1 MNKRFGAIAI
11 LVAAGAA
18 TAGLFASTSSSAP
31 SLSPTSPSSGVCYK
45 GPPCFVSLT
54 AAGPSPSRMTMPV
67 ADDLIFENTDSVAHT
82 VVFAN
87 GLCTLTLPPSTQEW
101 FLCNPHFP
109 TYVGSYAY
117 TVDGKFPGTA
127 VVRPLRRSVSLTARR
142 HGIRRGTR
150 LTLHGRVSWY
160 DDNPLLPT
168 KWPFHVIVLA
178 RHDGKHH
185 FEPLATIPVGSS
197 QGSVWGPIS
206 YEWKRNV
213 QPGATT
219 TYIAKVTGGT
229 PPHWQGQFWINAK
242 SRPFTVRTR
251 H

>member
-31 SLSPTSPSSGVCYK
+31 SPSPASPSSGVCYK

-150 LTLHGRVSWY
+150 LTLHG
-160 DDNPLLPT
+160 
-168 KWPFHVIVLA
+168 
-178 RHDGKHH
+178 
-185 FEPLATIPVGSS
+185 
-197 QGSVWGPIS
+197 
-206 YEWKRNV
+206 
-213 QPGATT
+213 
-219 TYIAKVTGGT
+219 
-229 PPHWQGQFWINAK
+229 
-242 SRPFTVRTR
+242 
-251 H
+251 